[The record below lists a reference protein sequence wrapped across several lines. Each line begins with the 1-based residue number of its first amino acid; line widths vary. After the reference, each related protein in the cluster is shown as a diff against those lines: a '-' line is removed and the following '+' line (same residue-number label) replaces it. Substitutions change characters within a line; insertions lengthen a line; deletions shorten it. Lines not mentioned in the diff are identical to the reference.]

1 MLRIDIL
8 NQLKDT
14 KETLNPNNELVLIGI
29 NTDLNTIKQ
38 DLQDLKEIF
47 KHIDNYKNKEYIKC
61 FEADKS
67 HIKRSIDYYK
77 NTNYMYVNQKLVH
90 ITNDH
95 IKYSRLCIKW
105 LNKIINELKKLNE
118 S

>member
-1 MLRIDIL
+1 MLRIDII

-14 KETLNPNNELVLIGI
+14 KETINPNNELVLFGI
-29 NTDLNTIKQ
+29 NTDLDTIKQ

-47 KHIDNYKNKEYIKC
+47 KHIEDYKNKDYIKC

-67 HIKRSIDYYK
+67 HIKRSIEYYK
-77 NTNYMYVNQKLVH
+77 NTNFMYVNQKLVH
-90 ITNDH
+90 ITKEH
-95 IKYSRLCIKW
+95 ITYSKKCITW
-105 LNKIINELKKLNE
+105 LNKIIKELKKLDE